1 MEGNDILDKAI
12 IFATNAHSG
21 SFRKGTNLPYIVHP
35 MEVAS
40 IVSTMTDDRS
50 VMAAAMLHD
59 TVEDT
64 NTTIDDIRREFG
76 DKVADLVSSESENK
90 REDLPSGDTWKIRKQ
105 ETVARLKNESSK
117 EAKMIALGDKL
128 SNMRAIWRDYA
139 TIGDKLWERFNQ
151 SDPHEILWYYSAVAE
166 SLVDLND
173 TFVHKEYV
181 GLINEM
187 RSLIK

>member
-1 MEGNDILDKAI
+1 MEDVDILDKAI

-21 SFRKGTNLPYIVHP
+21 SFRKGTNLPYIIHP

-50 VMAAAMLHD
+50 VIAAAMLHD

-105 ETVARLKNESSK
+105 ETVGRLKNESSK

-128 SNMRAIWRDYA
+128 SNIRAIWRDYN

-151 SDPHEILWYYSAVAE
+151 NDPHEILWYYGAVAE
-166 SLVDLND
+166 SLTDLKD
-173 TFVHKEYV
+173 EFAYKEYV
-181 GLINEM
+181 KLVNEM
-187 RSLIK
+187 KGSI

>member
-1 MEGNDILDKAI
+1 MLDKAI